1 MNTQKDITKKVSE
14 YYTNKIKEH
23 GISSQGVDWNS
34 KESQFLRFEQLCKIL
49 PPEKSTP
56 FTILDYGCGYGALI
70 EYLMQHY
77 DNFNYIGYDVSDEMI
92 YKAKSL
98 FNNEKYLFTNVDNE
112 LKKADYVVA
121 SGIFN
126 VKLDTSNEDWKEYI
140 LNTLSKLNQLS
151 SIAFSFNILTS
162 YSDKEYMKDYLY
174 YADPCFLFDYCKK
187 NFSKNIALLHD
198 YNLYEFTI
206 LVKK

>member
-1 MNTQKDITKKVSE
+1 MSTQKDITKKVSE

-49 PPEKSTP
+49 PADKTTS

-77 DNFNYIGYDVSDEMI
+77 DNFKYIGYDVSDEMI
-92 YKAKSL
+92 NKAKSL
-98 FNNEKYLFTNVDNE
+98 FKSEKYLFTNDENK
-112 LKKADYVVA
+112 LNKADYVVA

-126 VKLDTSNEDWKEYI
+126 VKLDTSKEDWKEYI
-140 LNTLSKLNQLS
+140 LNTLNKLNELS
-151 SIAFSFNILTS
+151 SVAFSFNILTS
-162 YSDKEYMKDYLY
+162 YSDAEYMRDHLY
-174 YADPCFLFDYCKK
+174 YADPLFYFDYCKRH
-187 NFSKNIALLHD
+187 FSRNVALLHD
-198 YNLYEFTI
+198 YGLYEFTI
-206 LVKK
+206 LVRK